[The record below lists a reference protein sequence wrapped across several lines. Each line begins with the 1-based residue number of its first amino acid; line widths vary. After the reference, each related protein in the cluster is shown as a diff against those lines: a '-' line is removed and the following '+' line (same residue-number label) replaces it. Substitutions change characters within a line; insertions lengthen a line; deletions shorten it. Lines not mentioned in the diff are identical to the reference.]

1 MYGFTLEP
9 TIFLRFKA
17 LDKVETAIPNV
28 LDASF
33 TPEYSAINSP
43 SLVYCNTGFF

>member
-9 TIFLRFKA
+9 IIFLRFKA

-33 TPEYSAINSP
+33 TPEYSD
-43 SLVYCNTGFF
+43 TT